1 MPAIT
6 KELQYYGFDASSPRH
21 KKSRKSYIHV
31 DLRDYSSFQ
40 GSKIK
45 WSYKKLTNWLFD
57 QNRSERVIL
66 YSSGHS

>member
-45 WSYKKLTNWLFD
+45 WSYKKTYKLA
-57 QNRSERVIL
+57 I
-66 YSSGHS
+66 